1 MSAAAPM
8 PVLATHSGKFHCDEV
23 FAYAVLRLALGLQ
36 APGTDHTL
44 LRTRKPGPIEAADI
58 VVHLRYPTARET
70 SAALLRVLAQGRP
83 AVISD
88 VDNFAEIPDDAVV
101 RADTS
106 DEEGA
111 VTRAILR
118 LAGFR
123 AVRVTS
129 FWQPGLAEPTPHE
142 SMVLGNVA
150 TAAALHG
157 VRVYISIYN
166 EGSRTTPLTESA
178 LLSPR

>member
-1 MSAAAPM
+1 MLRACGVRERTTIAGRVPMAAL
-8 PVLATHSGKFHCDEV
+8 PVH
-23 FAYAVLRLALGLQ
+23 
-36 APGTDHTL
+36 
-44 LRTRKPGPIEAADI
+44 IEAADL

-88 VDNFAEIPDDAVV
+88 VDNFAEIPEDAVV

-118 LAGFR
+118 LAGSR
-123 AVRVTS
+123 ALRDR
-129 FWQPGLAEPTPHE
+129 
-142 SMVLGNVA
+142 LGRR
-150 TAAALHG
+150 AAAFIAEQH
-157 VRVYISIYN
+157 
-166 EGSRTTPLTESA
+166 
-178 LLSPR
+178 SPARARASYEQAIEAAIAAPVPHPAGLPAHWS